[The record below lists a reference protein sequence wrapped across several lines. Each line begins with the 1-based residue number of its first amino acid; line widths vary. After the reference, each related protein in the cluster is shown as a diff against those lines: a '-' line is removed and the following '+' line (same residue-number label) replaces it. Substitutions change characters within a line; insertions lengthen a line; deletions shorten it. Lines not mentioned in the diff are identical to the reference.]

1 MLPAQVYL
9 QLGLL
14 VLVEQLVLLVKQLL
28 MTPMQTHLVHLL
40 VAALDWAVLPAQQL
54 VIAKT
59 GMGLEMVVET
69 MHSDAAESWRQ
80 LQTFE
85 KGAH

>member
-1 MLPAQVYL
+1 MLPVQVYL

-28 MTPMQTHLVHLL
+28 MTPMQTHPVHLL

-59 GMGLEMVVET
+59 GMGLEMV
-69 MHSDAAESWRQ
+69 HSDAAESWRQ

-85 KGAH
+85 KGVH